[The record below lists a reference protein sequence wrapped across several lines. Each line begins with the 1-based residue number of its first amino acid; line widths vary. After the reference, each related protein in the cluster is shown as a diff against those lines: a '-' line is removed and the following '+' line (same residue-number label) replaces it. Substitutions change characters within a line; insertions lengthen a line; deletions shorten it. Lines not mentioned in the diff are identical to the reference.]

1 MNCNICS
8 SNGGSSFDPD
18 IHFFLHLLDAAARTL
33 VAADIL
39 VEDVVH
45 ALGRVMPLYHMRNS
59 HGSSVL
65 DCSVWAG

>member
-1 MNCNICS
+1 MVGFS
-8 SNGGSSFDPD
+8 SDPD
-18 IHFFLHLLDAAARTL
+18 IHLCFQLLGVAAGIL

-39 VEDVVH
+39 VEDAVP
-45 ALGRVMPLYHMRNS
+45 ALGRVVPLHHMRNS

>member
-1 MNCNICS
+1 MVGFS
-8 SNGGSSFDPD
+8 SDPD
-18 IHFFLHLLDAAARTL
+18 IHFCLHLLDAAAGTL

-39 VEDVVH
+39 VEDAVPT
-45 ALGRVMPLYHMRNS
+45 LGLVMPLHHMRNS

>member
-1 MNCNICS
+1 MVGFS
-8 SNGGSSFDPD
+8 SDPG
-18 IHFFLHLLDAAARTL
+18 IHFCPHLLAAAAGTL

-39 VEDVVH
+39 VEDAVPT
-45 ALGRVMPLYHMRNS
+45 LGHVMPLHHMRNS

>member
-1 MNCNICS
+1 MVGFFS
-8 SNGGSSFDPD
+8 DPD
-18 IHFFLHLLDAAARTL
+18 IHFYLQLLGAAAGTL

-39 VEDVVH
+39 VEDVVPT
-45 ALGRVMPLYHMRNS
+45 LDPVVPLHHMRNS

>member
-1 MNCNICS
+1 MVGYS
-8 SNGGSSFDPD
+8 SDPD
-18 IHFFLHLLDAAARTL
+18 IHFCLHLIDAAAGTL

-39 VEDVVH
+39 VEDAVPT
-45 ALGRVMPLYHMRNS
+45 LGRVMPLHHMRNF

>member
-1 MNCNICS
+1 MVGFS
-8 SNGGSSFDPD
+8 SDPD
-18 IHFFLHLLDAAARTL
+18 IHFCLHLFDVAAGTL

-39 VEDVVH
+39 IEHDVP
-45 ALGRVMPLYHMRNS
+45 ALGHVMPLHHMRNS